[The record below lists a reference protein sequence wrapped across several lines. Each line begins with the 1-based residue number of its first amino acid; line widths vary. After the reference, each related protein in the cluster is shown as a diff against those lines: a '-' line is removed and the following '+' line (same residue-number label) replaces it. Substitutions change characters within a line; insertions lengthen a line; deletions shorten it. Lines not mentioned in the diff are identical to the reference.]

1 MWFLSVSL
9 PLFLLF
15 GICWVCACCRWV
27 KTAFIKPFLTPSS
40 SSALTFLV
48 IQQNLRIL
56 SSVPFVSLFDY
67 LVSFLPRLSN
77 WSLLSDLLLL
87 HLTLISF
94 NLLLRRLLFDN
105 LTLSSCFQILPSSS
119 RHIKHIYSAKKFCY
133 SNSNSF
139 QHLATIPWILKL
151 CWLIKS
157 CLFSEFRDNLCF
169 LQLGSWGQHWRSA
182 YVQYTHF
189 NTNRIRELSQRS
201 RSPHTTKWM
210 SKTHLKWQL
219 GAAWCGHSP
228 VPLPADSFK
237 KPFVHNS
244 PKRGFLGLQ
253 TFCPNP
259 SNAQILCVHFW
270 YPNTDLHRTFACV
283 SEYSS
288 TVCSPGDGSLYLT

>member
-9 PLFLLF
+9 PLSCLEF
-15 GICWVCACCRWV
+15 VE
-27 KTAFIKPFLTPSS
+27 
-40 SSALTFLV
+40 
-48 IQQNLRIL
+48 
-56 SSVPFVSLFDY
+56 SVPAVDEWRQPLSNPLSPHPLLLHSLFWWSNNTF
-67 LVSFLPRLSN
+67 SF
-77 WSLLSDLLLL
+77 SLLCHLWVFLIIWCLSCLVYLIGPYYQICCYFL

-105 LTLSSCFQILPSSS
+105 LALSSCLKILPLLS
-119 RHIKHIYSAKKFCY
+119 RHIKLIYSAEKFCD

-151 CWLIKS
+151 CRLIKS

-169 LQLGSWGQHWRSA
+169 LQLGSWGQHWHLA

-210 SKTHLKWQL
+210 SKTRLKRQL
-219 GAAWCGHSP
+219 REAWCGHSP
-228 VPLPADSFK
+228 VPLPADAFK
-237 KPFVHNS
+237 KPVHNS
-244 PKRGFLGLQ
+244 FKRGLLGLQ
-253 TFCPNP
+253 TFCPIP

-270 YPNTDLHRTFACV
+270 YPSTDLHRTFACV
-283 SEYSS
+283 TEYSS
-288 TVCSPGDGSLYLT
+288 RVYSLGDGSLYLT